1 VARLPE
7 SVPPIAESFVGVSGS
22 MLDVD
27 VWVDEQD
34 DISDKTKANMKSCLH
49 DFWSWLLA
57 RKVITA
63 DQFPSFPKTPFELGW
78 RNITDIPTQ
87 QSIIE
92 KVKDLSY
99 HINPK
104 IWLGIKWLSV
114 YGIRMRPGEML
125 NLKEADVNLNIGESG
140 AFIIPHPK
148 EKKPKIIYLID
159 EDYRLLKDMPRGLPD
174 LYFFRHP
181 KGIKGCQ
188 AGQRFGN
195 KYFYKW
201 WKRAC
206 KELGIE
212 GLDLYGGTKHTTV
225 TAANARLTPEQ
236 IKLGTG
242 HATNKAFERYF
253 QREARDAVQVYETI
267 NDLQHTYNRN
277 KG

>member
-236 IKLGTG
+236 IKLG
-242 HATNKAFERYF
+242 HRSRY
-253 QREARDAVQVYETI
+253 Q
-267 NDLQHTYNRN
+267 
-277 KG
+277 

>member
-1 VARLPE
+1 
-7 SVPPIAESFVGVSGS
+7 

-104 IWLGIKWLSV
+104 K
-114 YGIRMRPGEML
+114 
-125 NLKEADVNLNIGESG
+125 N
-140 AFIIPHPK
+140 
-148 EKKPKIIYLID
+148 
-159 EDYRLLKDMPRGLPD
+159 
-174 LYFFRHP
+174 
-181 KGIKGCQ
+181 
-188 AGQRFGN
+188 
-195 KYFYKW
+195 
-201 WKRAC
+201 
-206 KELGIE
+206 
-212 GLDLYGGTKHTTV
+212 GGGGGSRTRVRKHSIL
-225 TAANARLTPEQ
+225 AS
-236 IKLGTG
+236 
-242 HATNKAFERYF
+242 
-253 QREARDAVQVYETI
+253 
-267 NDLQHTYNRN
+267 TYMS
-277 KG
+277 

>member
-1 VARLPE
+1 
-7 SVPPIAESFVGVSGS
+7 

-104 IWLGIKWLSV
+104 IWLGYQVAI
-114 YGIRMRPGEML
+114 GIWH
-125 NLKEADVNLNIGESG
+125 S
-140 AFIIPHPK
+140 
-148 EKKPKIIYLID
+148 D
-159 EDYRLLKDMPRGLPD
+159 ETRGDAQP
-174 LYFFRHP
+174 
-181 KGIKGCQ
+181 
-188 AGQRFGN
+188 QRG
-195 KYFYKW
+195 
-201 WKRAC
+201 
-206 KELGIE
+206 
-212 GLDLYGGTKHTTV
+212 
-225 TAANARLTPEQ
+225 
-236 IKLGTG
+236 
-242 HATNKAFERYF
+242 
-253 QREARDAVQVYETI
+253 
-267 NDLQHTYNRN
+267 
-277 KG
+277 